1 MQTFNPDET
10 FIIKSNRKLGKI
22 REIILN
28 ILGFKIYHLKDV
40 DYIKFRHKQG
50 WAFRVKVKDK

>member
-1 MQTFNPDET
+1 MQTFNPEKT
-10 FIIKSNRKLGKI
+10 FIIKANRRLGKI

-28 ILGFKIYHLKDV
+28 ILGFKIYHLEDV